1 MGTIY
6 ETRESFPVPL
16 TSAEALQI
24 LVQNL
29 KAEGYRPRH
38 ESIGVTVCTGW
49 NFFVRMWGTM
59 LPWGRRSVPVGMTVN
74 FEETT
79 TGSIAKGHAYDR
91 LGWYLDAETNPVFK
105 EEWHRKMEQFTELAR
120 KALTTQA

>member
-6 ETRESFPVPL
+6 KTRESFPVPL

-38 ESIGVTVCTGW
+38 ESNGVTVRTGS

-79 TGSIAKGHAYDR
+79 TGSIAKVHAYDR
-91 LGWYLDAETNPVFK
+91 LG
-105 EEWHRKMEQFTELAR
+105 
-120 KALTTQA
+120 